1 MAPNKIKRHNDFF
14 LTSRWVLLFVFVVAL
29 GSIIAYAMARNV
41 FAIVLFC
48 LIGFITSF
56 ICKNMIVV
64 LLIPIVGTAIIQTM
78 SVPYSKLEGF
88 DEEEEE
94 KIEGFED
101 EEEERKEGFEEEE
114 EEKMEGFDEE
124 EEEKMEGFDE
134 EEEEKMGEGFAE
146 EEEGPEMTPEQQVIN
161 IYKDSMKQL
170 SNMNDPEQQGAQ
182 MKEMLKNLLK

>member
-124 EEEKMEGFDE
+124 EEEKM
-134 EEEEKMGEGFAE
+134 GEGFAE